1 VLSGRYE
8 RIRLP
13 HYNTKKELDVRRIY
27 FPALFGLSRKRLVQL
42 LDAQIGTTTEPDY
55 TLPKQTFLKSP
66 PAWLRTQ
73 IVELKTTLS
82 QAETRVATLKQ
93 LISESEK
100 LVKSWNRVR
109 MKREIKQGTRPPEN
123 LLDKQTIEKF
133 KRDELNQIAVYEKE
147 KRELQKQL
155 KESKSKLLELQSRL
169 ENWGL
174 NPDDSESRF
183 PTHEVPVPFGDEF
196 IAPDQEDFEGK
207 LPKGHEYGVGAYRQM
222 VYQYGNSA
230 DTKIWRGWKKFENE
244 IVLQAIRHGLIR
256 PPKRLAQILSLT
268 TEAWAEDDDTVEIK
282 IGDVEQ
288 VLKTGYGITDAKMK
302 TGPLRYS
309 KSYRSSDEEPHD
321 AGIDSGDPDE

>member
-8 RIRLP
+8 RIKLP
-13 HYNTKKELDVRRIY
+13 RYNTKKELDVRRIY
-27 FPALFGLSRKRLVQL
+27 FPAFFDLSRKQLVQL
-42 LDAQIGTTTEPDY
+42 LDAQVGTKTEPDY

-66 PAWLRTQ
+66 ASLKAQ

-82 QAETRVATLKQ
+82 QAETRVVALKQ
-93 LISESEK
+93 LIADSEK
-100 LVKSWNRVR
+100 LIKSWNRVR

-133 KRDELNQIAVYEKE
+133 KRDELKQIGEYEQE
-147 KRELQKQL
+147 KRELQKQS

-174 NPDDSESRF
+174 NPNDSESRF
-183 PTHEVPVPFGDEF
+183 PTREVPVVFEDKF
-196 IAPDQEDFEGK
+196 IPPSEEDFEGK

-256 PPKRLAQILSLT
+256 PPKRLLQITLVPIRIWNC
-268 TEAWAEDDDTVEIK
+268 EEEKAEHLI
-282 IGDVEQ
+282 
-288 VLKTGYGITDAKMK
+288 A
-302 TGPLRYS
+302 
-309 KSYRSSDEEPHD
+309 
-321 AGIDSGDPDE
+321 